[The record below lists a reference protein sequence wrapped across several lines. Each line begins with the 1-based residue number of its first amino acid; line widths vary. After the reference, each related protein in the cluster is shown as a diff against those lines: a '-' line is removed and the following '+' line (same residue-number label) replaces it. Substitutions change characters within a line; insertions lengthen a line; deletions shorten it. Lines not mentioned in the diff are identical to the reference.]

1 MALVEIQ
8 LNRLRVNSVE
18 YSPNVVDASPGTA
31 VHIHITNFGAP
42 AHITLKAEGPE
53 YTSYTYDNLFIESE
67 SEIHIPVLSTA
78 PDGTFSIQLITSYGM
93 HRDELKVAVH
103 KAQPEPEPIEN
114 DPLEAMMRQEY
125 AGSKKS
131 SSGYS
136 SYNSGNSESS
146 GRGGR
151 FALAMIA
158 PAVGL
163 AFLLLYIFLP
173 LSTYLPWLSSI
184 IMGIL
189 LFAVMLI
196 GVFLAWFLAK

>member
-18 YSPNVVDASPGTA
+18 YSPSVVDASPGTA
-31 VHIHITNFGAP
+31 VHVHITNFGAP
-42 AHITLKAEGPE
+42 AHITLKAEGAE
-53 YTSYTYDNLFIESE
+53 YTSYTYDNLFIETE
-67 SEIHIPVLSTA
+67 AEMHIPILSTA

-103 KAQPEPEPIEN
+103 KAQPEPEPLEN

-131 SSGYS
+131 KSSAGYDL
-136 SYNSGNSESS
+136 EKPRSS
-146 GRGGR
+146 GRVGR
-151 FALAMIA
+151 FIVAMIA
-158 PAVGL
+158 PIVGL

-173 LSTYLPWLSSI
+173 LTDYLPWLTSI
-184 IMGIL
+184 IMGVIL
-189 LFAVMLI
+189 FVIMLI
-196 GVFLAWFLAK
+196 GVFVAWFLAK